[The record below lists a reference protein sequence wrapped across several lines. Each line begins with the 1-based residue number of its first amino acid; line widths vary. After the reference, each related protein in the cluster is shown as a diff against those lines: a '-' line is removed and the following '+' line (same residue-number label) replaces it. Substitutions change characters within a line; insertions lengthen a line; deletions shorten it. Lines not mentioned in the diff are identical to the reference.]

1 LPRPANNFGF
11 GHGSDRKPILLRP
24 LAAQLLPPPLA
35 SIDPAECLGID
46 LSSSRTDEDFLQ
58 VLTSV
63 LTAIARVEITPAEG
77 AQIAERVDARLRAS
91 RRLPRL
97 LRRPAIQTS
106 PVRPHRIP

>member
-1 LPRPANNFGF
+1 MPRPANNFGL

-63 LTAIARVEITPAEG
+63 LTVIARGEITPAEG
-77 AQIAERVDARLRAS
+77 VQIAERVDARLRAS
-91 RRLPRL
+91 RRLARSM
-97 LRRPAIQTS
+97 RRPAIQTS
-106 PVRPHRIP
+106 PVRPRRIP

>member
-1 LPRPANNFGF
+1 LPRPANNFGI
-11 GHGSDRKPILLRP
+11 GHGSDRKPHLLRP

-35 SIDPAECLGID
+35 SIDPAERLGID
-46 LSSSRTDEDFLQ
+46 LSSLRTDEGFLQ

-63 LTAIARVEITPAEG
+63 LTAIARGEITPAEG
-77 AQIAERVDARLRAS
+77 AQIAERVDARLGAS

-97 LRRPAIQTS
+97 LCRPAIQTS

>member
-1 LPRPANNFGF
+1 MDPTASLFCCGRSPRN
-11 GHGSDRKPILLRP
+11 SYRRLSLR
-24 LAAQLLPPPLA
+24 
-35 SIDPAECLGID
+35 STRRSVWGID
-46 LSSSRTDEDFLQ
+46 LSSLRTDEDFLQ